1 MRPAP
6 THAIDFILPAHGYVL
21 GPMAAGHVP
30 ASRPTAWPRG
40 QGAGRHAGA
49 ARGQHGRLGAPRAYD
64 DVPPRM
70 WPVAKRSL
78 LAHVQRIEAL
88 LLVPGAQASDDTS
101 GIRVL
106 QRHFANLKALTPL
119 PTEASGLVV
128 FTQDWHVERKL
139 TEDAE
144 AVEQEVMCEVAGA
157 VTPGQLQRLCHG
169 LGFNGRPLPPIKV
182 SVSSSNEVQTRLR
195 FALKGIRPGQVP
207 YMCESVGLR
216 LLALKRIR
224 IGRVAMAGLAPGQW
238 RYLLAH
244 ERF

>member
-1 MRPAP
+1 MTQGPVTLLLHKPPGFEA
-6 THAIDFILPAHGYVL
+6 GL
-21 GPMAAGHVP
+21 GDAEG
-30 ASRPTAWPRG
+30 PRG
-40 QGAGRHAGA
+40 SRSQGAAPA
-49 ARGQHGRLGAPRAYD
+49 AQ
-64 DVPPRM
+64 
-70 WPVAKRSL
+70 
-78 LAHVQRIEAL
+78 
-88 LLVPGAQASDDTS
+88 LLVPGAQASDDAS

-144 AVEQEVMCEVAGA
+144 VVEQEVMCEVAGA
-157 VTPGQLQRLCHG
+157 VTPAQLQRLCHG

-182 SVSSSNEVQTRLR
+182 SVSSSNEAQTRLR
-195 FALKGIRPGQVP
+195 FALKGIRPGQLP